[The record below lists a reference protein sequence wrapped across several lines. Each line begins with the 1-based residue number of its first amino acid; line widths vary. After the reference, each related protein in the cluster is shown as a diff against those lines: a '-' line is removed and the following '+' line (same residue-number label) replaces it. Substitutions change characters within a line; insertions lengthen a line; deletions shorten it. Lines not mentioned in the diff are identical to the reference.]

1 MSARPHPAVRG
12 PRRVLVVVDPAAPAQ
27 PALEKAARLG
37 RALRATVEL
46 YTCDFREGLD
56 GPGRDLAA
64 ARRRYVAAGEALLR
78 RLAREYLK
86 SGRTAVRYELGHP
99 RAARILAEV
108 RRTRPGLVV
117 VDSHFHAGV
126 RRALFGPAD
135 WPLIRDCPVPLL
147 YAKPGRWH
155 GAPRIAA
162 AVDPRHPADPRA
174 RLDAAIVGQARAL
187 ARALKGSL
195 SVVHAWLPLEP
206 AVAGP
211 VALGLPGAAAA
222 QVEQLLADAEAGAAR
237 AVAALSRGG
246 GRPPAEVVLLRG
258 AAVETL
264 PGFAEVEGLDVLALG
279 AVSRGR
285 LYDALIGATAE
296 RLLERLP
303 CDVLVVKAR
312 RGVRRRIPV

>member
-1 MSARPHPAVRG
+1 MNTRPHAAVRG

-37 RALRATVEL
+37 RALRASVEL

-56 GPGRDLAA
+56 GRGRALAA

-78 RLAREYLK
+78 GLAREYLK

-99 RAARILAEV
+99 RVPRILAEV
-108 RRTRPGLVV
+108 RRTRAELVV
-117 VDSHFHAGV
+117 IDSHFHPGV

-162 AVDPRHPADPRA
+162 AVDPRPPADPRA
-174 RLDAAIVGQARAL
+174 RLGAAIVGHARAL

-195 SVVHAWLPLEP
+195 TVVHAWLPLEP

-222 QVEQLLADAEAGAAR
+222 QVDALLVAAEARAAH
-237 AVAALSRGG
+237 AVAALSHGG
-246 GRPPAEVVLLRG
+246 GRPPAGVVVRRG
-258 AAVETL
+258 AAGETQ
-264 PGFAEVEGLDVLALG
+264 PGFAQVEGLDVLALG
-279 AVSRGR
+279 AVSRGP
-285 LYDALIGATAE
+285 LYDALIGPTAE
-296 RLLERLP
+296 RLLERVS
-303 CDVLVVKAR
+303 CDVLVVKPPRGGR
-312 RGVRRRIPV
+312 RGIPV

>member
-1 MSARPHPAVRG
+1 VKARPHPALRG
-12 PRRVLVVVDPAAPAQ
+12 ARRLLVVVDPAAAAQ

-37 RALRATVEL
+37 RALRAAVEL

-56 GPGRDLAA
+56 GPGRGLAA
-64 ARRRYVAAGEALLR
+64 ARRGYVAAGEALLR
-78 RLAREYLK
+78 GLAREYLK
-86 SGRTAVRYELGHP
+86 SGRAAVRYELGHP
-99 RAARILAEV
+99 RVPRILAEV
-108 RRTRPGLVV
+108 RRTRADLVI
-117 VDSHFHAGV
+117 VDSHFHPGA
-126 RRALFGPAD
+126 RRALFGPSD

-162 AVDPRHPADPRA
+162 AVDPRHPADRRA
-174 RLDAAIVGQARAL
+174 RLDVEIVAQARAL

-211 VALGLPGAAAA
+211 VALGLPGAAGGA
-222 QVEQLLADAEAGAAR
+222 VEQRLADAEAHAAR
-237 AVAALSRGG
+237 AVTALSRGG

-264 PGFAEVEGLDVLALG
+264 PGFAEVEGLDVIALG

-285 LYDALIGATAE
+285 LYEALVGATAE
-296 RLLERLP
+296 RLLERFA
-303 CDVLVVKAR
+303 CDVLVVKVR